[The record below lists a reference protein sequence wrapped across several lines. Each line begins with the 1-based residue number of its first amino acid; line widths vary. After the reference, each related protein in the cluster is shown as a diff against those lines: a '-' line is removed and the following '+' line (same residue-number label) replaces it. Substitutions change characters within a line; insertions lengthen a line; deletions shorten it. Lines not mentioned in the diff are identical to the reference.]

1 MDKTDIHSLTM
12 DSNNP
17 PAHEQARF
25 ELIEEPIKSENT
37 PAPSPQL
44 QNLDAAPPPAS
55 SKSPSQPIPTTETN
69 ETGDMAVGGQKPKK
83 KGTATIAKKAPK
95 RPRPSGPKK
104 TPKRPKSATGA
115 NGGSPDDAMDE
126 DGTDDESD
134 NGPYCLCRGPDDHR
148 WMICCEKC
156 EDWFHGE
163 CINLD
168 KGIGESL
175 IEMFICP
182 NCTNDNLTTLYKK
195 TCALGACRKPA
206 RLTSPEPSVFCS
218 NEHAQAWWERMV
230 SRLPK
235 SKAKTG
241 LNDQLTQDEL
251 MALLNSGMAGIDEKG
266 LLKLAKVPFQGDL
279 PTPQTEKGTTGT
291 LFQSYECQGQC

>member
-1 MDKTDIHSLTM
+1 M
-12 DSNNP
+12 DSNP
-17 PAHEQARF
+17 RLHEQARF
-25 ELIEEPIKSENT
+25 ELIEEPIKSEDT
-37 PAPSPQL
+37 PAQSPRL
-44 QNLDAAPPPAS
+44 QNLDAAPPS
-55 SKSPSQPIPTTETN
+55 VSKSPSQPIPSTETN
-69 ETGDMAVGGQKPKK
+69 ESADMAVAGQKSKK
-83 KGTATIAKKAPK
+83 KGTATTAKKAPK
-95 RPRPSGPKK
+95 RPRGSGPKRA
-104 TPKRPKSATGA
+104 PKKAKSAAAA
-115 NGGSPDDAMDE
+115 NGAADDDAMEE
-126 DGTDDESD
+126 DGSDDESD
-134 NGPYCLCRGPDDHR
+134 HGPYCLCRGPDDHR

-206 RLTSPEPSVFCS
+206 RLSSDERSVFCS

-235 SKAKTG
+235 SRAKTG

-251 MALLNSGMAGIDEKG
+251 MALLNSGLASIDEKG
-266 LLKLAKVPFQGDL
+266 LLKLAKAPFQGDITN
-279 PTPQTEKGTTGT
+279 PRTEDGAGTS
-291 LFQSYECQGQC
+291 FPSYKSQDPC

>member
-1 MDKTDIHSLTM
+1 MTM
-12 DSNNP
+12 DSTHP
-17 PAHEQARF
+17 PPHELAHL
-25 ELIEEPIKSENT
+25 ELIEDSIKSETT
-37 PAPSPQL
+37 PADSPQL
-44 QNLDAAPPPAS
+44 HSLDTAPPS
-55 SKSPSQPIPTTETN
+55 TSKSPSQPIPSTETS
-69 ETGDMAVGGQKPKK
+69 ETADMTVTGQKPKK
-83 KGTATIAKKAPK
+83 KGTATVAKKAPK
-95 RPRPSGPKK
+95 RPKAPGPKK
-104 TPKRPKSATGA
+104 VAKKAKPSSADNA
-115 NGGSPDDAMDE
+115 ADEPMDE
-126 DGTDDESD
+126 DGTEEESD

-168 KGIGESL
+168 KTIGESL

-182 NCTNDNLTTLYKK
+182 NCTNDTLTTLYKK

-206 RLTSPEPSVFCS
+206 RLSRGDQSVFCS
-218 NEHAQAWWERMV
+218 NEHAQTWWERMV

-251 MALLNSGMAGIDEKG
+251 MALLNSGLASGDEEG
-266 LLKLAKVPFQGDL
+266 MLKMAKVPFQGDN
-279 PTPQTEKGTTGT
+279 PKPQAENGAGT
-291 LFQSYECQGQC
+291 LLPC